1 MTKVNHKAFKF
12 VEELSGVLAYVHR
25 RNGLR
30 VLLWQD
36 KSAPVVALNV
46 IYLVGSRNEAVG
58 HTGSTHLLEHLMF
71 KGSKK
76 YNKKTGKEID
86 KIVFGMGAKSNAT
99 TWFDRTNYWELF
111 PKARLAELMAL
122 EADRMRGAILEESDR
137 ASEMTVVRNEYER
150 WQNSNAEVLE
160 MELWATAFR
169 EHPYHHPTIGW
180 RSDIENVSIERLRSF
195 YNDFYWPNNAYVTVA
210 GDLEPLEALTLM
222 DKHFGKIKSSSQ
234 PIPPMYTIEPA
245 QEGPRRLSI
254 SRAGELAVLMIGHKV
269 PPALALE
276 TPALEIMAGVLGKG
290 KSSRLYRALV
300 DTGLATGVSTRN
312 MAFHDGGLLT
322 TTVHI
327 VPGKELA
334 EIESIVLAEYDKL
347 MLGGITSEELE
358 REKYNATIEQ
368 AFAKDGPLGLVSI
381 INEAI
386 AIGDWKIA
394 MKYADMIGKVRAE
407 SVQAV
412 AKKYLVPSASTT
424 GHFIPKQSGS

>member
-1 MTKVNHKAFKF
+1 MAKVNHKSFKF
-12 VEELSGVLAYVHR
+12 IEELSGVLHYVHR

-46 IYLVGSRNEAVG
+46 TYLVGSRNEAAG
-58 HTGSTHLLEHLMF
+58 YTGSTHLLEHLMF

-111 PKARLAELMAL
+111 PKARLSELMAL
-122 EADRMRGAILEESDR
+122 EADRMRGAILEDADR
-137 ASEMTVVRNEYER
+137 QSEMTVVRNEFER
-150 WQNSNAEVLE
+150 WANNNTEILE
-160 MELWATAFR
+160 MELWASAFR

-180 RSDIENVSIERLRSF
+180 RSDIENVSIERLRAF

-210 GDLEPLEALTLM
+210 GDVETAEALSLI
-222 DKHFGKIKSSSQ
+222 DKHFGKQKSSGQ
-234 PIPPMYTIEPA
+234 PIPPMYTTEPP
-245 QEGPRRLSI
+245 QEGERRVI
-254 SRAGELAVLMIGHKV
+254 VRRAGEVAVLMLGHKV
-269 PPALALE
+269 PAALAIE
-276 TPALEIMAGVLGKG
+276 TPALEILAGVLGKG

-300 DTGLATGVSTRN
+300 DAALATSVSTRN

-322 TTVHI
+322 TTVQI
-327 VPGKELA
+327 VPGKEIA
-334 EIESIVLAEYDKL
+334 EIEEIVLREYDKL
-347 MLGGITSEELE
+347 IAGGITSEELE
-358 REKYNATIEQ
+358 REKYNATTEQ

-394 MKYADMIGKVRAE
+394 MKYGDMIGKVRAE

-412 AKKYLVPSASTT
+412 AKKYLVPSTSTT
-424 GHFIPKQSGS
+424 GHFIPKQVGI